1 MPLSFPATRPAQP
14 DWHRPA
20 ANAPSDRAASTG
32 FATCAGLGMSP
43 RLDPLTHRFAMWA
56 GRRYGTTC
64 ADIGC
69 GAGIATAAALVRG
82 ARIIA
87 IDPDTTQIQ
96 PLLAQLSVQDY
107 ARVEVR
113 NGELPD
119 LKLAPA
125 SLTSIHVARVFHLLD
140 GPQIRESLRRFAE
153 ALRKDGKLFISALTP
168 QGDYWAKSRQDYER
182 RCAFN
187 ETWPGAADARRPHL
201 LDEHVLERE
210 LTLAGFGV
218 EEFLSFPLAWD
229 PSQICCGVVAIP
241 QVC

>member
-1 MPLSFPATRPAQP
+1 MPLRFPATRRARP
-14 DWHRPA
+14 DWHWSA
-20 ANAPSDRAASTG
+20 GSQPS
-32 FATCAGLGMSP
+32 GLGMSP

-56 GRRYGTTC
+56 GRRHGTTC

-69 GAGIATAAALVRG
+69 GAGIAAAAALVRG
-82 ARIIA
+82 ARVIA
-87 IDPDTTQIQ
+87 VDPDTTQIQ
-96 PLLAQLSVQDY
+96 PLLAQLPVQDQ
-107 ARVEVR
+107 ARIELR
-113 NGELPD
+113 TGELPA
-119 LKLAPA
+119 LQLASG

-140 GPQIRESLRRFAE
+140 GPQIRDSLCRFCDY
-153 ALRKDGKLFISALTP
+153 LRKHGKLFISVLTP
-168 QGDYWAKSRQDYER
+168 AGEYWASFRQDYER

-187 ETWPGAADARRPHL
+187 ETWPGAPDSRHPHL

-229 PSQICCGVVAIP
+229 PLQICCGVVAIP

>member
-1 MPLSFPATRPAQP
+1 
-14 DWHRPA
+14 
-20 ANAPSDRAASTG
+20 
-32 FATCAGLGMSP
+32 
-43 RLDPLTHRFAMWA
+43 MWA

-82 ARIIA
+82 ARVIA
-87 IDPDTTQIQ
+87 VDPDTTRIQ
-96 PLLAQLSVQDY
+96 PLLAQLAVQDH
-107 ARVEVR
+107 ARIDLR
-113 NGELPD
+113 SGELPD
-119 LKLAPA
+119 LKLAPR

-140 GPQIRESLRRFAE
+140 GREIRDSLQRFSEFLRR
-153 ALRKDGKLFISALTP
+153 DGKLFISVLTP
-168 QGDYWAKSRQDYER
+168 EGEYWAKFRQDYER

-187 ETWPGAADARRPHL
+187 ETWPGAADSRRPHL
-201 LDEHVLERE
+201 LDQHVLERE

>member
-1 MPLSFPATRPAQP
+1 
-14 DWHRPA
+14 
-20 ANAPSDRAASTG
+20 
-32 FATCAGLGMSP
+32 MSP

-82 ARIIA
+82 ARVIA
-87 IDPDTTQIQ
+87 VDPDTTNIQ
-96 PLLAQLSVQDY
+96 PLLAQLPVQQY
-107 ARVEVR
+107 AHVEVR
-113 NGELPD
+113 NGLLPALD
-119 LKLAPA
+119 LEPA
-125 SLTSIHVARVFHLLD
+125 SLTSIHVARVFHLLA
-140 GPQIRESLRRFAE
+140 GAEIRESLRRFA
-153 ALRKDGKLFISALTP
+153 AFLRRDGKLFISVLTP
-168 QGDYWAKSRQDYER
+168 DGDHWARLRHDYDR
-182 RCAFN
+182 RCALN

-201 LDEHVLERE
+201 IDAHVLERE

>member
-1 MPLSFPATRPAQP
+1 
-14 DWHRPA
+14 
-20 ANAPSDRAASTG
+20 
-32 FATCAGLGMSP
+32 MSP

-69 GAGIATAAALVRG
+69 GAGIATVAALVRG
-82 ARIIA
+82 ARVIA
-87 IDPDTTQIQ
+87 VDPETSRIQ
-96 PLLAQLSVQDY
+96 PLLAQLSVQDH
-107 ARVEVR
+107 ARIEVR
-113 NGELPD
+113 GGELPNV
-119 LKLAPA
+119 KLAPS

-140 GPQIRESLRRFAE
+140 GREIRDSLQRFAESLRR
-153 ALRKDGKLFISALTP
+153 DGKLFISVLTP
-168 QGDYWAKSRQDYER
+168 RGDYWSNFRQDYER

-187 ETWPGAADARRPHL
+187 ETWPGAADSRHPHL

-229 PSQICCGVVAIP
+229 PAQICCGVVAIP

>member
-1 MPLSFPATRPAQP
+1 MPLSFPATRRVQP
-14 DWHRPA
+14 DWHWSA
-20 ANAPSDRAASTG
+20 GNQPS
-32 FATCAGLGMSP
+32 GLGMSP

-82 ARIIA
+82 ARVIA
-87 IDPDTTQIQ
+87 VDPDTTRIQ
-96 PLLAQLSVQDY
+96 PLLAQLAVQDH
-107 ARVEVR
+107 ARIDLR
-113 NGELPD
+113 SGELPD
-119 LKLAPA
+119 LKLAPG
-125 SLTSIHVARVFHLLD
+125 SLTAIHVARVFHLLD
-140 GPQIRESLRRFAE
+140 GREIRESLRRFSE
-153 ALRKDGKLFISALTP
+153 FLRRDGKLFISVLTP
-168 QGDYWAKSRQDYER
+168 EGEYWAKFRQDYER

-187 ETWPGAADARRPHL
+187 ETWPGAADSRRPHL
-201 LDEHVLERE
+201 LDQHVLERE